1 MVVQQNTDFQALS
14 SYLLDSKVHVESKI
28 EKLGVLK
35 DKDYLVDSNKKLQFL
50 LDWICSTIDFQSKSD
65 KLIAANI
72 DQIKSLLSLLCA
84 YLSKPWKLQCLL
96 KLNLLE
102 VLTKFCREDLSI
114 GNDLVLCVW
123 HDVLQYQVLK
133 QPLALKLNLLVEVI
147 SYVADQIMKSDIS
160 ERTIFVMFS
169 LLSLYIKHIKSQYN
183 FKKLFLQFCDKLFVK
198 LLLVRCLLHNNSE
211 NICLSID
218 EIFKKVLLH
227 RDHMNSLKM
236 CRNRKHNEDENN
248 DPVCKKK
255 KLENDLYFKIFFEK
269 MDSIEIK
276 FQCYLL
282 KFVPVLY
289 KMFIVSFRKSNSAS
303 NLGYNE
309 MFDLLKHFDFYCQI
323 KNNMLIE
330 NRSLAVKCLEELL
343 KVIAEYDIYQR
354 VEDRSNSYPFYNWM
368 VDMLHSTLL
377 NFHNSKNENDQVSV
391 LNTISLFLKIDH
403 LVIESFLNQIWI
415 FCLDE
420 KSISATK
427 EAELLLCELLTVYH
441 KLHQL
446 DKLMLTLTVNSHIK
460 DILFPETFIEKYS
473 IIISEL
479 ELPQVCSLCDIFLQ
493 KLKQITTTSV
503 KTEYFN
509 LEIEAFL
516 LCYLVIINATV
527 VPVNGYMKP
536 ALKTFTEILHSLNN
550 EAIRLQAMQIK
561 NKKLQ
566 IKVCNTLLLVK
577 YSVVGVQLLL
587 QQYSLYSMETDLT
600 LDVIKDNDSPI
611 QKYIKACLLVFT
623 LQNSGSTDQLIDL
636 FNQYFTDKMCLDS
649 YGLSSKYNVL
659 KITEE
664 NLSIYLFRILEDNF
678 SVFLKMNAKAIINRY
693 TYASWLVHLSNN
705 NNCLSLQ
712 VLEHYNNNEFQSS
725 LINSIIES
733 FNQNIAVKFVSE
745 LNLSENSY
753 PKIDVYLLIQRLN
766 CLPLNYF
773 TESNLLILSCLV
785 LHILKQSNT
794 KTNIACLDCLQTI
807 VGNILVLSYNK
818 STVAFHEILEHGLK
832 FSLSLEKHE
841 SWENEVLFFDTLFH
855 AVIKFSN
862 KDNTSNADII
872 KTICSSLDALNFK
885 MFVILEN
892 LFQLMA
898 TLLSDP
904 LITSRSEQVVYL
916 YLANIGKH
924 VVNYLK
930 KSDFE
935 NESILLFISLCKT
948 VQIVQLKRAEKS
960 PLIMLEDDLVDIF
973 SHNACKLIKKLEL
986 KEFDLQVQQLEL
998 LQLLYSSPLE
1008 FTLRLRS
1015 MILSTE
1021 CLFVSKLLSFKK
1033 PLEESILSQNSLE
1046 LYTQKRNNLV
1056 SSIVLT
1062 ADTQKMHT
1070 LLTLLSDA
1078 YVESLTNEEGS
1089 NIVLIWTIILKSKWS
1104 KEKKTV
1110 LWNFLPKVIMVSIH
1124 LLSKAHKCDQVVSS
1138 LKQLIAVV
1146 NITKNS
1152 LMSQYINCI
1161 FHVFPTLHFILK
1173 LLNNERFTEIFGL
1186 MFELV
1191 SQLLFNHQ
1199 TVISSTVHSL
1209 LNCAND
1215 LLHNLIN
1222 YINNDGKDD
1231 EDTNRCCEQMARL
1244 YREMGS
1250 HKSLICKYSPYLIVD
1265 YVKTTQVATINQKMK
1280 TCLDNGIFCI
1290 FDTCTEYEF
1299 SLLNVLLEKSEKEN
1313 YIVLR
1318 RNFEKHHKYQ
1328 GKA

>member
-236 CRNRKHNEDENN
+236 CLNRKHNEDENN

-289 KMFIVSFRKSNSAS
+289 KMFIVSLRKSNSAS

-420 KSISATK
+420 KSISASK

-503 KTEYFN
+503 KTVIKLKTRDTSKIPPVIIELDNPLDKLSVLKAAYINRNKMNDIYFN
-509 LEIEAFL
+509 QDMTEFEKDLIKQLLSEVEFL
-516 LCYLVIINATV
+516 NAC
-527 VPVNGYMKP
+527 
-536 ALKTFTEILHSLNN
+536 LNN
-550 EAIRLQAMQIK
+550 EYRYTIRNFK
-561 NKKLQ
+561 NVKLMFYVKSK

-600 LDVIKDNDSPI
+600 LDVIEDNDSPI
-611 QKYIKACLLVFT
+611 QKYIKACLLVFM
-623 LQNSGSTDQLIDL
+623 LQNSGSTDQLINL

-916 YLANIGKH
+916 YLADIGKH

-1062 ADTQKMHT
+1062 ADAQKMHT

-1146 NITKNS
+1146 NITK
-1152 LMSQYINCI
+1152 
-1161 FHVFPTLHFILK
+1161 
-1173 LLNNERFTEIFGL
+1173 
-1186 MFELV
+1186 
-1191 SQLLFNHQ
+1191 
-1199 TVISSTVHSL
+1199 
-1209 LNCAND
+1209 
-1215 LLHNLIN
+1215 
-1222 YINNDGKDD
+1222 
-1231 EDTNRCCEQMARL
+1231 
-1244 YREMGS
+1244 
-1250 HKSLICKYSPYLIVD
+1250 
-1265 YVKTTQVATINQKMK
+1265 
-1280 TCLDNGIFCI
+1280 
-1290 FDTCTEYEF
+1290 
-1299 SLLNVLLEKSEKEN
+1299 
-1313 YIVLR
+1313 
-1318 RNFEKHHKYQ
+1318 
-1328 GKA
+1328 